1 MELRNVFIV
10 LVSEMGTSLA
20 KRVYD
25 YGEVYMDQKRAAA
38 RKEILREKLAKA
50 CPAYGQRLKGEV
62 AVISTYL
69 VF

>member
-1 MELRNVFIV
+1 MEFRNIFVV
-10 LVSEMGTSLA
+10 LVSEMGTSLV

-25 YGEVYMDQKRAAA
+25 YGEIYMDEKRAAA
-38 RKEILREKLAKA
+38 RKDFLREKLTKA
-50 CPAYGQRLKGEV
+50 FPAYGQRFKGEV